1 MYKESF
7 FIGSF
12 LKLIFFCRD
21 CYKNS
26 FLGFII
32 GITYKFISDVISG
45 SFIFELFSFKKE
57 KNEKESFILNIFSGI
72 YSFFVKII
80 RIPVGISKNGSKVLS
95 FLNRFKEI
103 FKNSMI
109 GRLGLSGVQNLIFAF
124 MLLLPIISDSN
135 ILIFIGLIF
144 IVFTIKMFFNEDINI
159 KTSDLYKYTMFI
171 FIIMI
176 VNTVLSV
183 NPSGSIRDLGI
194 HFMGILMLFV
204 IINEPMNKNQMDKI
218 FEALIYIGTLIS
230 IYGIYQYFAG
240 VPMGS
245 GWVDTTQ
252 NPDLTVRVFGTF
264 ENPNLFAEYLIM
276 IFPIVYGKILYSNK
290 ISKKILFGTL
300 SLIMFVAL
308 LMTASRAGWLGF
320 VFGLLI
326 FVLVLNFKIIF
337 PMGILGLMAI
347 PFMPDSIIHRIK
359 TIGSLSDSSNYYRY
373 SLWKSTIAIVKDFW
387 QTGIGFGYL
396 SFRSVTPYYIKNMAP
411 YHTHN
416 TYLQVLVEFGV
427 VGFVLFLLFCL
438 KVFTTGVKTFKY
450 AKDKYISIFSIAMVS
465 SFSSVMLHGIAENIF
480 FNPKIIIMFW
490 FIIGFI
496 IKLSL
501 MADIYDEENN

>member
-320 VFGLLI
+320 VFWPFNI
-326 FVLVLNFKIIF
+326 CISFKF
-337 PMGILGLMAI
+337 
-347 PFMPDSIIHRIK
+347 
-359 TIGSLSDSSNYYRY
+359 
-373 SLWKSTIAIVKDFW
+373 
-387 QTGIGFGYL
+387 
-396 SFRSVTPYYIKNMAP
+396 
-411 YHTHN
+411 
-416 TYLQVLVEFGV
+416 
-427 VGFVLFLLFCL
+427 
-438 KVFTTGVKTFKY
+438 
-450 AKDKYISIFSIAMVS
+450 
-465 SFSSVMLHGIAENIF
+465 
-480 FNPKIIIMFW
+480 
-490 FIIGFI
+490 
-496 IKLSL
+496 
-501 MADIYDEENN
+501 

>member
-1 MYKESF
+1 MYRDSF
-7 FIGSF
+7 IIGSL

-26 FLGFII
+26 FLGFVI
-32 GITYKFISDVISG
+32 GKIYNFVIETMSG
-45 SFIFELFSFKKE
+45 SLIFSLFSFKKE
-57 KNEKESFILNIFSGI
+57 NQEKDSFILSGFNGI
-72 YSFFVKII
+72 YYFIVDRIRKPIESSKAESQFLCFFERNKY
-80 RIPVGISKNGSKVLS
+80 
-95 FLNRFKEI
+95 I
-103 FKNSMI
+103 FKNSII
-109 GRLGLSGVQNLIFAF
+109 GRYGLSGVQNLIFTL
-124 MLLLPIISDSN
+124 MLLLPVISDSKV
-135 ILIFIGLIF
+135 LIFIGFIF
-144 IVFTIKMFFNEDINI
+144 CVFTIKMIFADKFEIR
-159 KTSDLYKYTMFI
+159 TSNLYKYTIFI
-171 FIIMI
+171 FILMT

-183 NPSGSIRDLGI
+183 NPRGSMRDLGI
-194 HFMGILMLFV
+194 HFLGILMLF
-204 IINEPMNKNQMDKI
+204 IIVNEPMTKKQVSRI
-218 FEALIYIGTLIS
+218 FDGLIYIATVIS

-276 IFPIVYGKILYSNK
+276 IFPILYGKLMYCGK
-290 ISKKILFGTL
+290 VSKKIMFGFL
-300 SLIMFVAL
+300 GMLMFAAL

-320 VFGLLI
+320 MFGLVV

-337 PMGILGLMAI
+337 PMGILGLLSL
-347 PFMPDSIIHRIK
+347 PFMPDSIMHRIK

-373 SLWKSTIAIVKDFW
+373 SLWKSTAAIIKDFW
-387 QTGIGFGYL
+387 ESGIGLGYL
-396 SFRSVTPYYIKNMAP
+396 SFRAVTPYYIKNMAP

-427 VGFVLFLLFCL
+427 IGFILFLLFCL
-438 KVFTTGVKTFKY
+438 KVFTKGVKTFKH
-450 AKDKYISIFSIAMVS
+450 AKDKYIRIFSIAMIS

-496 IKLSL
+496 IKLNL
-501 MADIYDEENN
+501 MVDIYDGENN